1 MGTYDEKKERATHV
15 GRWRLNA
22 PSLYTALTIEA
33 TASCRTSHRLMSHY
47 HAPQET

>member
-15 GRWRLNA
+15 GRWRMNA
-22 PSLYTALTIEA
+22 PSLHTALTIEA
-33 TASCRTSHRLMSHY
+33 TASCRTSRRLMSHY